1 MKRQKFTGWI
11 FEFGVGFRFPRT
23 YHYRFICNDSNNSSH
38 AFDDVSRECALR
50 SAKIQRAHGQ
60 CLMDPPLHMYKKS
73 SGKRPCYAACSPMLS
88 CKPSTTARVDG
99 TRPPGGGDAF
109 EVSRKRREKSDDCH
123 REQGPRSGFAQPS
136 CAKGGPTLPLRKQS
150 HLWET

>member
-1 MKRQKFTGWI
+1 MSLG
-11 FEFGVGFRFPRT
+11 
-23 YHYRFICNDSNNSSH
+23 N
-38 AFDDVSRECALR
+38 ALR

-60 CLMDPPLHMYKKS
+60 CCMDPPLHMYKKS

-99 TRPPGGGDAF
+99 TRPRGGGGAF
-109 EVSRKRREKSDDCH
+109 GVSRKRREKSDDCH

-136 CAKGGPTLPLRKQS
+136 CAKGGPTSHCANNRIFGKHNASLTPMQPFLHVDLPLDK
-150 HLWET
+150 